1 MFLKFFPLYTLALWA
16 ADDGGASGGGT
27 STGEGGTGGDSGQ
40 AGAGDAGNGA
50 PTGGDTSGNGS
61 DPTFTQADLDRI
73 AGKTRK
79 EALATFAKEH
89 GFDSASE
96 LEAIIKAKKEADDQ
110 AKTDLEKAQADAQ
123 REKTAREQT
132 EQRLYSAVLR
142 AAFDRAA
149 GDLVADLDLAFLAA
163 QSAGLL
169 SADGGIEVDADKQSV
184 TGLDKAIETLLKD
197 KPILKKTSQAAPA
210 GTGGADGG
218 NTPAAPTKE
227 ADDQARRTYGIKPQ
241 RS

>member
-1 MFLKFFPLYTLALWA
+1 MFKQFFPLYALLLWA

-27 STGEGGTGGDSGQ
+27 STGEGDPPGDPPPGPA
-40 AGAGDAGNGA
+40 AGSGA
-50 PTGGDTSGNGS
+50 PTGGDTSGNGV
-61 DPTFTQADLDRI
+61 TFSQADLDRV

-79 EALATFAKEH
+79 EALASFAKEH
-89 GFDSASE
+89 GFGSASD
-96 LEAIIKAKKEADDQ
+96 LEAVIKAKKEADDQ
-110 AKTDLEKAQADAQ
+110 AKTDLEKAQADAA

-149 GDLVADLDLAFLAA
+149 SDLVADLDLAYLAA

-169 SADGGIEVDADKQSV
+169 ASDNGIEVDLDKHTV
-184 TGLDKAIETLLKD
+184 AGLDKVVEKLLKD

-227 ADDQARRTYGIKPQ
+227 QDDQARRTYGIKPQ